1 MSKRILTP
9 GEAFEL
15 RQALH
20 VAVLDALMTSRRW
33 EPGDLAFQGG
43 TSLHLV
49 HGSPRYSEDLDFL
62 VRSSLK
68 LGAVEDAIQ
77 ARLSFTSWVPR
88 DARLTVTKAK
98 EGVNPHSFTV
108 ALGGPSLI
116 GGVRV
121 KVELWQAPDEVL
133 MPLRVTVSPVRL
145 AGGIGAGAQAFVPT
159 LELAEIYADKV
170 FALAARPYL
179 KPRDVFDLHWLRT
192 RGQAFRLSAQDL
204 RVRLAAYPGEAA
216 DKWIAKAQHRRKE
229 LATSSQ
235 TIENDLRRWL
245 PSVWPLDAE
254 VVHEMVHH
262 ALASLDEGRARMR
275 EVRDGPQDEASR

>member
-1 MSKRILTP
+1 M
-9 GEAFEL
+9 
-15 RQALH
+15 
-20 VAVLDALMTSRRW
+20 
-33 EPGDLAFQGG
+33 
-43 TSLHLV
+43 

-68 LGAVEDAIQ
+68 LGAIEDAIQ
-77 ARLSFTSWVPR
+77 ARLSFIPWLPR

-98 EGVNPHSFTV
+98 KGANPHSFVV

-121 KVELWQAPDEVL
+121 KVELWQALDEAL
-133 MPLRVTVSPVRL
+133 KPLRVTVSPVRL

-192 RGQAFRLSAQDL
+192 RGQALRLSAQDL
-204 RVRLAAYPGEAA
+204 RVRLATYPSEAA
-216 DKWIAKAQHRRKE
+216 DKWIAKAHHRRE
-229 LATSSQ
+229 EIATSAPA
-235 TIENDLRRWL
+235 IEKDLRRWL

-254 VVHEMVHH
+254 VVREMAHH
-262 ALASLDEGRARMR
+262 ALASLDEGLARMR
-275 EVRDGPQDEASR
+275 EVYDSAQDEPSQ